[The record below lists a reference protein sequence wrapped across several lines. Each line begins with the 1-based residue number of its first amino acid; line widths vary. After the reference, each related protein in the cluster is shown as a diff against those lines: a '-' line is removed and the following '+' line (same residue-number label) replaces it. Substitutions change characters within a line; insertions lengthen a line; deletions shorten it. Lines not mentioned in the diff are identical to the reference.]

1 MCQMRPTSLSALLLV
16 LLLAGCEGR
25 CPFRPDPVA
34 PPAPPTA
41 AVAPAPATPP
51 PAPAVEPTPESGAV
65 RLAPA
70 TPRVEPPPPASADM
84 GVGAITGLAIAG
96 LGLLAALVAL
106 YRRSR

>member
-1 MCQMRPTSLSALLLV
+1 MSHMRPTSLSALLLV

-25 CPFRPDPVA
+25 CPFRPDPVE
-34 PPAPPTA
+34 PPAPPSA

-51 PAPAVEPTPESGAV
+51 PAPAVEPTPESGVV

-70 TPRVEPPPPASADM
+70 APRVEPAPPAPVPMSA
-84 GVGAITGLAIAG
+84 GARAGLVLAG